1 MRYEKGSEGA
11 KIQQRQRRI
20 FYLLRK
26 KKIEIS
32 YPNTCRAIAI
42 VIIIVI
48 IVIVIALVLTI
59 GIGIGI
65 GVGIG
70 IGIDVGVVVIII
82 IVVIRVIEIIVGAV
96 VIIIIVIIYS
106 SRNWLQYLAFPT
118 QLRHNHPTIIL
129 EII

>member
-1 MRYEKGSEGA
+1 MGRDQKAQKYR
-11 KIQQRQRRI
+11 IQRRI

-65 GVGIG
+65 VIVCVVIRVTIGNTLGIG
-70 IGIDVGVVVIII
+70 IGFVNSGVVSINTAGTDKKRRGCEVPKRGKN
-82 IVVIRVIEIIVGAV
+82 VTMNRYNRGKG
-96 VIIIIVIIYS
+96 
-106 SRNWLQYLAFPT
+106 N
-118 QLRHNHPTIIL
+118 
-129 EII
+129 